1 MKHAALASAR
11 ALLAVVLLTCAPL
24 AAALSQFHPD
34 LIEAEAELDTAQGP
48 EVYAALRRLWATANR
63 AEPGQVEDA
72 LIRASESR
80 RLSAP
85 ARAYASLLVAYARS
99 RRGDFVGAKSRIQS
113 LGFVNEWWIVGP
125 FDNEGKAG
133 FDQPFER

>member
-1 MKHAALASAR
+1 VKHAALASAR
-11 ALLAVVLLTCAPL
+11 ALVAVVLLTWAPH

-34 LIEAEAELDTAQGP
+34 LLDAEARLDAAKGP

-63 AEPGQVEDA
+63 ADPDQVEDA

-80 RLSAP
+80 KLSPP
-85 ARAYASLLVAYARS
+85 ARVYAAMLVAYARS
-99 RRGDFVGAKSRIQS
+99 RRGDFVGAKSRIEN

-125 FDNEGKAG
+125 FDYEG
-133 FDQPFER
+133 